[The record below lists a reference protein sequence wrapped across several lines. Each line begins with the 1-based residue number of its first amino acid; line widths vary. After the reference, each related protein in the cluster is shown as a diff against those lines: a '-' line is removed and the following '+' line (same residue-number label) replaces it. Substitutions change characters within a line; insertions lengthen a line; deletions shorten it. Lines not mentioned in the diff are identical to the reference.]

1 LPAASGVRIIRPV
14 NAAETL
20 ARVPLFADLA
30 SEELAL
36 VAERLSEHTFEPGAH
51 VTAEG
56 GRGARVLAF
65 FVIVDGTATVSKR
78 AKKVATLGPG
88 DYFGEIALMLDAPRT
103 ATVTADTAL
112 SCLAT
117 SAWAFRPLLAED
129 TPLAERL
136 LTTMANRLDELRR
149 LA

>member
-1 LPAASGVRIIRPV
+1 MASGVRIIRPV

-20 ARVPLFADLA
+20 ARVPLFADLTG
-30 SEELAL
+30 EELAL
-36 VAERLSEHTFEPGAH
+36 VAERFTEHTFEAGAH
-51 VTAEG
+51 VTTEG
-56 GRGARVLAF
+56 SRGARVLAF

-78 AKKVATLGPG
+78 DRKVATLGSG

-103 ATVTADTAL
+103 ATVTADTGL
-112 SCLAT
+112 VCLAT
-117 SAWAFRPLLAED
+117 SSWAFKPLLEED